1 MPPVVD
7 AVVELAATDASSSF
21 AVFSGEAVDDALIF
35 LYIFL
40 AALISSF
47 EAVSELLTFL

>member
-7 AVVELAATDASSSF
+7 AVVAPAATEASSSF
-21 AVFSGEAVDDALIF
+21 DVFIGEAIDAAFIF